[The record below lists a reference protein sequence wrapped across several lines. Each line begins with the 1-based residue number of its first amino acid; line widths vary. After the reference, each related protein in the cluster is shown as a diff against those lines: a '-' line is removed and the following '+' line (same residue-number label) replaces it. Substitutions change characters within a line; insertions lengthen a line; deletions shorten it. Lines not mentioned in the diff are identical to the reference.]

1 MGLGDFVQGI
11 GEAAANVGKA
21 AAWTANPTHWDD
33 IGRGVGNVA
42 EFVAENPGKTWDMGF
57 EVARSIAKDQLD
69 PVNLAINAGLI
80 GLTVATGGAA
90 APALLAKVGLGA
102 KSVQAGVEGAK
113 IVDTVADTARAV
125 KSGVKAIDIAGDVA
139 KVGSEISQGAGRIA
153 SFARSAAET
162 TKLDTALDVGK
173 FSRYLSPIETRAG
186 SGAFRANL
194 GQKILSGGAKEA
206 PSLGRQVAAAVVQG
220 TGRRAPTQLAGMSD
234 EVYGAQKMLWRGK
247 QMARV
252 GGQVAGAPGQ
262 VESAQHGVAIAA
274 DPEGAAMDYAS
285 DRMNKSM
292 LQPSQM
298 PMPTVAGTR
307 MEADQVQG
315 MDWSQV
321 GAGGPAAGRTQSYG
335 PGQGYNNGRGF
346 HTPNSVD
353 WGAVMPSGQEAYA

>member
-1 MGLGDFVQGI
+1 MGLGDFVHGV
-11 GEAAANVGKA
+11 GEAVTNVGKA

-42 EFVAENPGKTWDMGF
+42 EFVTEHPGKTWDMGF

-113 IVDTVADTARAV
+113 IADTVVDTARAV
-125 KSGVKAIDIAGDVA
+125 KTGVEAIDVAGDVA
-139 KVGSEISQGAGRIA
+139 KAGSAISQGAGRIA

-162 TKLDTALDVGK
+162 TKLDTALDVG
-173 FSRYLSPIETRAG
+173 RLARWTNPIETRAG
-186 SGAFRANL
+186 AGALRSGFAE
-194 GQKILSGGAKEA
+194 KILAGGSGEV
-206 PSLGRQVAAAVVQG
+206 PSFGRQVAAAVVQG

-234 EVYGAQKMLWRGK
+234 EIYGAQRMAWRGK

-252 GGQVAGAPGQ
+252 GGQVAGASDNI
-262 VESAQHGVAIAA
+262 ESAQKAVGVAA
-274 DPEGAAMDYAS
+274 DPTGAAMDYAS
-285 DRMNKSM
+285 DRVNRSM
-292 LQPSQM
+292 LQPAQQ
-298 PMPTVAGTR
+298 PMPTVASTNQD
-307 MEADQVQG
+307 ATQVQG

-321 GAGGPAAGRTQSYG
+321 SASGPAAGRSSSYG

-346 HTPNSVD
+346 NTPNSVD
-353 WGAVMPSGQEAYA
+353 WGSVMPSAQEAYA

>member
-1 MGLGDFVQGI
+1 MGLNEFIEGAVHATG
-11 GEAAANVGKA
+11 NVAKG
-21 AAWTANPTHWDD
+21 AAWVANPTHWDD

-57 EVARSIAKDQLD
+57 EVGRSILKDQLD
-69 PVNLAINAGLI
+69 PVNLAINAGLV

-113 IVDTVADTARAV
+113 IADTVVDTAKAV
-125 KSGVKAIDIAGDVA
+125 KTSIKAIDVAGDVA
-139 KVGSEISQGAGRIA
+139 KVGSEISQGAGRLA

-162 TKLDTALDVGK
+162 TRLDTALDVGK
-173 FSRYLSPIETRAG
+173 MSRYLNPIETRAG
-186 SGAFRANL
+186 SGALRSNVA
-194 GQKILSGGAKEA
+194 QKILSKGGEA
-206 PSLGRQVAAAVVQG
+206 PSLGRQVVAAAVQG
-220 TGRRAPTQLAGMSD
+220 TGRRGPQQLLGMSD
-234 EVYGAQKMLWRGK
+234 EVYGAQRMMWRGK

-252 GGQVAGAPGQ
+252 GGEVAGAPDRVQ
-262 VESAQHGVAIAA
+262 SAQHGVAIAA

-285 DRMNKSM
+285 DRMNKGM

-298 PMPTVAGTR
+298 PMPTVSSTN
-307 MEADQVQG
+307 MQADQVQG

-321 GAGGPAAGRTQSYG
+321 GAGGPAAGRTASYG

-353 WGAVMPSGQEAYA
+353 WGAVVPNAQEVYA